1 MIEKKLEE
9 QFIFGKKLLKL
20 FSGNQNQEQ
29 KTFILSSEIFEQEAN
44 IIKDFNEK
52 YKQVKISEENK
63 NIMEDYIKTK
73 TKIKEDNVL
82 NLFYELY
89 FLFKY
94 MTLISPS
101 NITIQNLQD
110 LKQYFELKQYKFIQL
125 NDAIV
130 TLKENLSINS
140 ILYFYEL
147 VESKVFKKFTK
158 NIEEKIKKSKI
169 NMDENTITKIENIL
183 NDNKKIINRDTAIS
197 AMIKYVLR
205 NVKGKN
211 EDNYLFDFENLKQ
224 KDLWDNFETKEFNKE
239 FENLV
244 KIDNNEKN
252 VVKYLYSKIYGI
264 GEEESSSSSEEE
276 NENNLL

>member
-1 MIEKKLEE
+1 
-9 QFIFGKKLLKL
+9 
-20 FSGNQNQEQ
+20 
-29 KTFILSSEIFEQEAN
+29 
-44 IIKDFNEK
+44 
-52 YKQVKISEENK
+52 
-63 NIMEDYIKTK
+63 
-73 TKIKEDNVL
+73 
-82 NLFYELY
+82 
-89 FLFKY
+89 

-110 LKQYFELKQYKFIQL
+110 LKQYFDSKQYKLIQL

-130 TLKENLSINS
+130 TLKDNLSINS

-158 NIEEKIKKSKI
+158 NIEKKIKKSKI
-169 NMDENTITKIENIL
+169 NIYENTITNIENIL

-244 KIDNNEKN
+244 KLDNNEKN

-264 GEEESSSSSEEE
+264 NLMNENGEEESSSSSEEE
-276 NENNLL
+276 KENKLW

>member
-1 MIEKKLEE
+1 
-9 QFIFGKKLLKL
+9 
-20 FSGNQNQEQ
+20 
-29 KTFILSSEIFEQEAN
+29 
-44 IIKDFNEK
+44 
-52 YKQVKISEENK
+52 
-63 NIMEDYIKTK
+63 MEDYIKTK
-73 TKIKEDNVL
+73 TKIEEDNVL

-94 MTLISPS
+94 ITLISPS

-110 LKQYFELKQYKFIQL
+110 LKQYFDSKQYKLIQL

-158 NIEEKIKKSKI
+158 NIEKKIKKSKI
-169 NMDENTITKIENIL
+169 NMDENTITNIENIL

-244 KIDNNEKN
+244 KLDNNEKN

-264 GEEESSSSSEEE
+264 DLMNENGEEESLSGSEEE
-276 NENNLL
+276 NENGLL